1 MDFDFGPI
9 PLTHQITNRYFN
21 NFVIIRVIYIVV
33 QLLLLRD
40 FTLGSHCIIVKAYL
54 LYKWDVPS

>member
-1 MDFDFGPI
+1 MDFGPI
-9 PLTHQITNRYFN
+9 PLTHQITNGYFN

-40 FTLGSHCIIVKAYL
+40 FMLGSFYYHGSIFAL
-54 LYKWDVPS
+54 

>member
-1 MDFDFGPI
+1 MDFGPI
-9 PLTHQITNRYFN
+9 PLTHQITNGYFN

-40 FTLGSHCIIVKAYL
+40 FTLGSHCIIMEAH
-54 LYKWDVPS
+54 